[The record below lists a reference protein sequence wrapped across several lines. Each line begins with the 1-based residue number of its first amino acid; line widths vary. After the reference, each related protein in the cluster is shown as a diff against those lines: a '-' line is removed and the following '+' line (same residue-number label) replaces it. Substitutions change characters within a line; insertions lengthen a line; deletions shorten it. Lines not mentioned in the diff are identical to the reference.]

1 MSVEAITWAVKYPAE
16 NATEKAIL
24 LVLANYAD
32 GAGASFPGQQS
43 IASLAS
49 CGERT
54 VRRVLASFEERGIIR
69 REERRRRDGSRTSD
83 VIVLVAFQ
91 QAANLAGSD
100 QPTGQSD
107 RTNRPTCPHQPAT
120 VAGLTTFDT
129 SEDTPETRAR
139 AKSLPSDDDCT
150 RFANAFPAGGMVNVA
165 KASLPMV
172 LARPSLKIGGIDR
185 LICAASEY
193 GRRVDE
199 AKSKP
204 RSLTNWLADWPLVEE
219 CAGASKPPGTDW
231 RGEVQL
237 FQRFGSWR
245 PDGPCPDQPGCKA
258 PADVLAEFGYQQEH
272 AA

>member
-24 LVLANYAD
+24 LILANYAD
-32 GAGASFPGQQS
+32 GAGSSFPGQQS
-43 IASLAS
+43 IATQAA

-54 VRRVLASFEERGIIR
+54 VRRVLASLEERGVIR

-83 VIVLVAFQ
+83 AIVLVEFQ

-100 QPTGQSD
+100 QPTGQSG
-107 RTNRPTCPHQPAT
+107 RTNRPSCPNQPAT
-120 VAGLTTFDT
+120 VAGLTTFEP

-139 AKSLPSDDDCT
+139 AKSLPSDEDCA
-150 RFANAFPAGGMVNVA
+150 RFAKAFPDGGMVNIA
-165 KASLPMV
+165 RASLP
-172 LARPSLKIGGIDR
+172 LTLSRPALRLGGFDR
-185 LICAASEY
+185 LVMAASEY
-193 GRRVDE
+193 RRRVED

-219 CAGASKPPGTDW
+219 CAEAGKPAGTDW
-231 RGEVQL
+231 RGEIQL
-237 FQRFGSWR
+237 FRQFGDWR
-245 PDGPCPDQPGCKA
+245 PDGPAPGQPGCKA
-258 PADVLAEFGYQQEH
+258 PADVLAEFGYSEER